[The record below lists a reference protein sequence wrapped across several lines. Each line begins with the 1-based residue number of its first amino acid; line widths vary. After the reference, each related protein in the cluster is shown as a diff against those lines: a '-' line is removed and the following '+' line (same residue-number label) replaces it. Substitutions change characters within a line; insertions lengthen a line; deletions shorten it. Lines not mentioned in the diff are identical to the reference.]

1 MESALTIGAGLGPV
15 DDGPGCDSGP
25 ELVVGGL
32 EQRAWG
38 AGGLVGPT
46 DTCGGGA
53 IVLGQAE
60 VQGGGEGHVAKGGR
74 DGAGPDAA
82 GVS

>member
-1 MESALTIGAGLGPV
+1 MMVLAATAAQNSSSEASSSEHG
-15 DDGPGCDSGP
+15 
-25 ELVVGGL
+25 E
-32 EQRAWG
+32 R
-38 AGGLVGPT
+38 GGLVGPT